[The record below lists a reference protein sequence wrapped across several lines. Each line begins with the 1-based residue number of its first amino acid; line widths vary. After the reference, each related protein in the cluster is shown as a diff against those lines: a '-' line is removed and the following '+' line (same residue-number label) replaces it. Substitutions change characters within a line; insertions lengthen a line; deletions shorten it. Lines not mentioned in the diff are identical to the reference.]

1 MQIRTEDL
9 KAVLNGNPIL
19 KGVSLQAGEKQLIGV
34 IGPNGSGKSTLLK
47 CIYRVLQ
54 PTGGA
59 VFLDGKPLSEYS
71 FRESALKIAVVAQ
84 HNYYNF
90 DFSVRDVVLMGRS
103 PHKKTLERDNAQDFR
118 IVEEA
123 LTKVGMLHFA
133 ERSFSTLSGGEQQRV
148 ILARA
153 LAQQTPCLIL
163 DEPTNHLDIKY
174 QLQLMDLVRGL
185 DRTVITAVHDLNIA
199 AMYCDWLY
207 AVKDGRVVGQG
218 TPQTLLTPEF
228 IRQVYDPPTAT
239 ACCGCCTIPVKSI
252 RRMHYETN
260 RNSCLPPLRGCLHR
274 RGLPASLFPAE
285 GGVCRLREGG
295 FAPDCLYALQRLP
308 DAGSR

>member
-218 TPQTLLTPEF
+218 TPQALLTPEF
-228 IRQVYDPPTAT
+228 IRQVYEVEAEVSTD
-239 ACCGCCTIPVKSI
+239 
-252 RRMHYETN
+252 
-260 RNSCLPPLRGCLHR
+260 RNGMLR
-274 RGLPASLFPAE
+274 
-285 GGVCRLREGG
+285 V
-295 FAPDCLYALQRLP
+295 LYYPGQIHQEDAL
-308 DAGSR
+308 

>member
-34 IGPNGSGKSTLLK
+34 IGPNGGGKSTLLK

-90 DFSVRDVVLMGRS
+90 DFSVQDVVLMGRS
-103 PHKKTLERDNAQDFR
+103 PHKRTLERDNAQDFR

-228 IRQVYDPPTAT
+228 IRQVYEVEAEVSTD
-239 ACCGCCTIPVKSI
+239 
-252 RRMHYETN
+252 
-260 RNSCLPPLRGCLHR
+260 RNGMLR
-274 RGLPASLFPAE
+274 
-285 GGVCRLREGG
+285 V
-295 FAPDCLYALQRLP
+295 LYYPGQIHQEDAL
-308 DAGSR
+308 

>member
-218 TPQTLLTPEF
+218 APQALLTPEF
-228 IRQVYDPPTAT
+228 IRQVYEVEAEVSTD
-239 ACCGCCTIPVKSI
+239 
-252 RRMHYETN
+252 
-260 RNSCLPPLRGCLHR
+260 RNGMLR
-274 RGLPASLFPAE
+274 
-285 GGVCRLREGG
+285 V
-295 FAPDCLYALQRLP
+295 LYYPGQIHQEDAL
-308 DAGSR
+308 